1 MEVYLNNIKDLSL
14 FKEFPFLLGFIPRGV
29 SGMAKIFDF
38 RTACHDKT
46 VVYSSSSEE
55 ITEFEAMTRKV
66 KKLISLLNSDAIYD
80 GIVDGVRL
88 TIYKEVDD
96 EGDYEFYK
104 FFFIVRYDD

>member
-29 SGMAKIFDF
+29 SGIAKIFDF
-38 RTACHDKT
+38 RTARLSRH
-46 VVYSSSSEE
+46 VVYSTTGEE
-55 ITEFEAMTRKV
+55 ISELEAMTRKV
-66 KKLISLLNSDAIYD
+66 KKLISILNSDAIYD

-96 EGDYEFYK
+96 EEEFYK

>member
-1 MEVYLNNIKDLSL
+1 MEVYLSNTKDLSL

-29 SGMAKIFDF
+29 SGMAQIYDF
-38 RTACHDKT
+38 RTARHDKT

-96 EGDYEFYK
+96 EEEFYK